1 MSNDCSIRGYNIP
14 VVTPFGAKERKALT
28 KALLAE
34 AAELDV
40 DLDKAAIERL
50 FKADD
55 SQDEF
60 IIVEDGLL
68 SINFDFY
75 GNGGFESDEAT
86 VFANALDQ
94 FVTGPAWFTTVDH
107 DMGPSSDEA
116 VMFYSLGRNDA
127 ERDQAR
133 VLYGLSLAEEFWE
146 GLGADFVKNVRE
158 MALQR
163 LQSQAQ
169 EGA

>member
-14 VVTPFGAKERKALT
+14 VVTPFGAKERKAFT

-34 AAELDV
+34 AAELGV

-50 FKADD
+50 FKADE
-55 SQDEF
+55 QDEF
-60 IIVEDGLL
+60 ITVDDGRL
-68 SINFDFY
+68 SIYYNFY
-75 GNGGFESDEAT
+75 GLGGHLSDEVT
-86 VFANALDQ
+86 VFANVLDK
-94 FVTGPAWFTTVDH
+94 FVTGPAWFTTVDL
-107 DMGPSSDEA
+107 DMSPSSDEA
-116 VMFYSLGRNDA
+116 VLLYTLGRNDI
-127 ERDQAR
+127 ERAQAR

>member
-34 AAELDV
+34 AAELGV
-40 DLDKAAIERL
+40 ELSETRIKGL
-50 FKADD
+50 FKADE

-68 SINFDFY
+68 SIHFDFY
-75 GNGGFESDEAT
+75 GNGGYQSDEAT

-107 DMGPSSDEA
+107 DMSPSSDEA
-116 VMFYSLGRNDA
+116 VTFYSLGRNDA

-133 VLYGLSLAEEFWE
+133 VLYGLSLAEEFWDR
-146 GLGADFVKNVRE
+146 LGADFAKNVRE